1 VYYYPMGRP
10 KNSVA
15 SVKVTITAT
24 PRLKVYL
31 EDLVNEEGYGS
42 STSEVART
50 LVWRGIED
58 LIHKGV
64 IDRRRNSENTGGN
77 E

>member
-1 VYYYPMGRP
+1 MARP
-10 KNSVA
+10 KNAVA

-31 EDLVNEEGYGS
+31 DDLVREEGYGN

-64 IDRRRNSENTGGN
+64 IDRRGRDSEKTGGN